1 MLDFVQSF
9 QDAHI
14 SSKKKKW
21 GGASSAW
28 ILVQSV
34 AQTFKLSREAILQ
47 VSEDPYHTEIQA
59 LSGKFHNINFLTLP
73 EV

>member
-1 MLDFVQSF
+1 MYIDETHTALDIFRF
-9 QDAHI
+9 AAFL
-14 SSKKKKW
+14 
-21 GGASSAW
+21 GGGPSTAW

-59 LSGKFHNINFLTLP
+59 LSGKFHNIHFLTLP